1 MMKKSFKTKLNI
13 KSSKSLALFKRMS
26 GVYRKIYNLSMEA
39 QEYRVLVAH
48 QNTSFYFM
56 NAKDLTKVILTSYK
70 EESFSYL
77 KQFDNGIIRAAV
89 QDASDAFTKHFTK
102 YLNRTDV
109 SGLTP
114 YLSRKKG
121 NPYFRTTGK
130 VRVFYDYIT
139 IPKFGKVKLYE
150 KGYIPQGERY
160 SNITFTYDGNDWW
173 ISLDVSLKEEPIEK
187 NTNESFFLDFDKKG
201 NLLING
207 KKEYSNVV
215 FSKNYQK
222 TLKAYKGLKRKL
234 KRQTLQNK
242 VESATKTKLVN
253 VTTRNMLKTQK
264 KIAKKLN
271 KLDSIKKDFFKKVAH
286 KLVILKPE
294 KVYVYSNQVLRN
306 IKDFFLTRFYR
317 ESSTKEFFNILLR
330 AFQNTGTLIE
340 RIPLAIA

>member
-13 KSSKSLALFKRMS
+13 KSSKTLSSLKRMA

-39 QEYRVLVAH
+39 QEYRVLVSH
-48 QNTSFYFM
+48 QNTSLYFM
-56 NAKDLTKVILTSYK
+56 DTKDLAEVILTSYR

-77 KQFDNGIIRAAV
+77 KQFDNGIVRAAIK
-89 QDASDAFTKHFTK
+89 DASEAFTKHFRH
-102 YLNRTDV
+102 YLTHTGV

-114 YLSRKKG
+114 YLSRKNGKT
-121 NPYFRTTGK
+121 YFRTTGK
-130 VRVFYDYIT
+130 VKVFYDYIT

-173 ISLDVSLKEEPIEK
+173 ISLEVSLKEEPKEK

-207 KKEYSNVV
+207 KKEYSNVI
-215 FSKNYQK
+215 FSANYQK
-222 TLKAYKGLKRKL
+222 TLKACKGLKRKL
-234 KRQTLQNK
+234 KRQTMQNK
-242 VESATKTKLVN
+242 VESATKTKLVT
-253 VTTRNMLKTQK
+253 VTTKNMLKTQK

-286 KLVILKPE
+286 KLARLKPE

-317 ESSTKEFFNILLR
+317 ESSTKEFFNIILR
-330 AFQNTGTLIE
+330 ALSNSGSFIE
-340 RIPLAIA
+340 RVPLSVA